1 MVKHHA
7 VHHNTYL
14 FHACLSSEHGGLTPG
29 DDVAVATVDVWVHIG
44 GGSDGK
50 AVVIV
55 TAWVQDGGS
64 CGGTPLTETVP

>member
-1 MVKHHA
+1 
-7 VHHNTYL
+7 
-14 FHACLSSEHGGLTPG
+14 
-29 DDVAVATVDVWVHIG
+29 VATVDVWVHIG